1 MPDRKNIN
9 GHRQEVAQQLVSVTA
24 FVAQDNFN
32 LVVRSSAARER
43 YHERIRMLTALLQNI
58 DDTLDDPQTVPV
70 EVA

>member
-1 MPDRKNIN
+1 MPDLKNIN
-9 GHRQEVAQQLVSVTA
+9 GHRQDVAQQLESVAA

-32 LVVRSSAARER
+32 QIVRSSEARQR
-43 YHERIRMLTALLQNI
+43 YHERIRMLTRLLQNI